1 MQCQGICQRG
11 WALIVMSLSVELSLP
26 CAEIVAVI

>member
-11 WALIVMSLSVELSLP
+11 WALIVMSLSVELGLP
-26 CAEIVAVI
+26 SAEIVVVI